1 MQIIKIT
8 YKTLIH
14 YKALLKIFKLTE
26 VMQQRGDYQLID
38 LSKNVL
44 TGEVMSHNINIRKSR
59 VIKPGAEDYPQN
71 TPHFLQKVLMSK
83 NIMSD
88 SNQGN
93 LFSEKTAGNLSQRTS
108 QDKIDNALKKEK
120 SNWGACRNPSH

>member
-1 MQIIKIT
+1 M
-8 YKTLIH
+8 
-14 YKALLKIFKLTE
+14 KIFKLAE

-38 LSKNVL
+38 LLKNVL

-59 VIKPGAEDYPQN
+59 VIKQGAEDYPQN

-93 LFSEKTAGNLSQRTS
+93 LFSEKIAGTLRQRTS
-108 QDKIDNALKKEK
+108 QDKIDNVLKKEK